1 MKSKFLFQLIVY
13 LLPGI
18 MAMAGPEMPIRMHTG
33 DYVANDLEASVNYH
47 HVDKDDQVVFTANHF
62 NKRHTLLKI
71 RFRHESSFRKDHP
84 DTGKLLNTSFRSTIK
99 APPTRKSPH
108 IIPFYYVFLFRLT
121 PF

>member
-1 MKSKFLFQLIVY
+1 
-13 LLPGI
+13 
-18 MAMAGPEMPIRMHTG
+18 MAMADPDLPVRAHTG
-33 DYVANDLEASVNYH
+33 DYIANDIEAAVNYH
-47 HVDKDDQVVFTANHF
+47 HDKDDLVVFTCNHF

-84 DTGKLLNTSFRSTIK
+84 DTGKGLNTNFRSTIK
-99 APPTRKSPH
+99 APPTRKSTH